1 MKEIKQVMETINGLL
16 REERRLRI
24 EREEHEEHLKRM
36 LIEKDLL
43 SCLDINWAR
52 VRRHIKESS
61 L

>member
-1 MKEIKQVMETINGLL
+1 MEEIKQAVETINGFL
-16 REERRLRI
+16 REERRLRM
-24 EREEHEEHLKRM
+24 EREDCEEYLKRM

-52 VRRHIKESS
+52 VRKHIRESS

>member
-1 MKEIKQVMETINGLL
+1 MEQLKQVMETINGLL

-24 EREEHEEHLKRM
+24 EREEHQEHLKRM

-43 SCLDINWAR
+43 SCLDVNWAR
-52 VRRHIKESS
+52 VRKHIRESS